1 MPNIEDF
8 YALVPDSL
16 REVSGKVFYS
26 GRDAFGSPSPLY
38 ILGLNPGGAPE
49 DYPDE
54 TVGKHTDKVL
64 HNMPDNWCA
73 FTDEVWGVNGSRPRH
88 PMQKNV
94 LHMLARLG
102 LDCRKV
108 PSSDLVF
115 PRSQNAEKITKNK
128 VEFDRL
134 IKACW
139 PFHQSVIQQLGVSV
153 VVCLGRDAERGTIAC
168 LEATNPSLGKF
179 VIKDRFVEDGGL
191 KQMSRT
197 YRNNGSVS
205 VVQLL
210 HPSRFHWTNPK
221 SDPTELVQRALL
233 WSAANPS

>member
-8 YALVPDSL
+8 YALVPPSL
-16 REVSGKVFYS
+16 LDVSGKAFYS
-26 GRDAFGSPSPLY
+26 GRDAFGSSSPLY

-54 TVGKHTDKVL
+54 TIRTHTDKVL
-64 HNMPDNWCA
+64 HDVPDNWCA

-94 LHMLARLG
+94 RHLLAMLG

-108 PSSDLVF
+108 PASDLVF

-128 VEFDRL
+128 VEFAHL

-139 PFHQSVIQQLGVSV
+139 PFHRAVIQQLGVNV
-153 VVCLGRDAERGTIAC
+153 IVCMGRDAERGTIAC
-168 LEATNPSLGKF
+168 LEADNPSLGKF
-179 VIKDRFVEDGGL
+179 AEVDRFVEDGGL
-191 KQMSRT
+191 KQISRT
-197 YRNNGSVS
+197 YRNNGSVT

-210 HPSRFHWTNPK
+210 HPSRFHWTSPK
-221 SDPTELVQRALL
+221 SDPTELVRRALL
-233 WSAANPS
+233 RSKANP